1 MDSIERKK
9 TNPYHINE
17 KEILD
22 IVAAKG
28 SYLSCISGDLEE
40 VAPHKESSSRPES
53 KKTVTEEEVKKYIEA
68 LLDNFSSNRRKPLHI
83 DAQVYECISDIV
95 WAVRRKDFTV
105 SGVISSILVEHIKEN
120 ADVIRKITGRDYK
133 LFQP

>member
-9 TNPYHINE
+9 PNPYHINE

-40 VAPHKESSSRPES
+40 V
-53 KKTVTEEEVKKYIEA
+53 VTPQGIFIPAGE
-68 LLDNFSSNRRKPLHI
+68 
-83 DAQVYECISDIV
+83 
-95 WAVRRKDFTV
+95 
-105 SGVISSILVEHIKEN
+105 
-120 ADVIRKITGRDYK
+120 
-133 LFQP
+133 

>member
-9 TNPYHINE
+9 TNPYNINE

-28 SYLSCISGDLEE
+28 SYLNHISGDLKE
-40 VAPHKESSSRPES
+40 VVSHKESSSQPEG
-53 KKTVTEEEVKKYIEA
+53 KKTITDEDVKKYIEA
-68 LLDNFSSNRRKPLHI
+68 YLNNFSSNRRKPLHI

-95 WAVRRKDFTV
+95 WAVRRRDFTV
-105 SGVISSILVEHIKEN
+105 SGVISRVLVEYIKEN
-120 ADVIRKITGRDYK
+120 ADMIKKITGRSYK
-133 LFQP
+133 LFHS

>member
-9 TNPYHINE
+9 PNPYHINE

-40 VAPHKESSSRPES
+40 VVPHTRNLHPGRR
-53 KKTVTEEEVKKYIEA
+53 VK
-68 LLDNFSSNRRKPLHI
+68 RR
-83 DAQVYECISDIV
+83 
-95 WAVRRKDFTV
+95 
-105 SGVISSILVEHIKEN
+105 
-120 ADVIRKITGRDYK
+120 
-133 LFQP
+133 

>member
-68 LLDNFSSNRRKPLHI
+68 LLNNFSSNRRKPLHI

>member
-68 LLDNFSSNRRKPLHI
+68 LLNNFSSNRRKPLHI

-95 WAVRRKDFTV
+95 WAVRRKDFPV
-105 SGVISSILVEHIKEN
+105 SGVISRILVEHIKEN

>member
-68 LLDNFSSNRRKPLHI
+68 LLNNFSSSRRKPLHI

-105 SGVISSILVEHIKEN
+105 SGVISRILVEHIKEN

>member
-1 MDSIERKK
+1 MNGIERKK

-28 SYLSCISGDLEE
+28 SYLSSISGDLEE
-40 VAPHKESSSRPES
+40 AAPHKEFSSRSES
-53 KKTVTEEEVKKYIEA
+53 KKTMTDEEVKKYIEA
-68 LLDNFSSNRRKPLHI
+68 HLNSFPSNRRKPLHI

-105 SGVISSILVEHIKEN
+105 SGVISRILVEHIKEN
-120 ADVIRKITGRDYK
+120 AGMIRKITGRDYK
-133 LFQP
+133 LFQL

>member
-9 TNPYHINE
+9 TKPYNINE

-28 SYLSCISGDLEE
+28 SYLSSIS
-40 VAPHKESSSRPES
+40 ES
-53 KKTVTEEEVKKYIEA
+53 KKTITDEEVKKYIEA
-68 LLDNFSSNRRKPLHI
+68 LLNNFSSNRRKPLHI

-105 SGVISSILVEHIKEN
+105 SGVISRILVEHIKEN
-120 ADVIRKITGRDYK
+120 AGMIKKITGRDYK
-133 LFQP
+133 LLQP

>member
-9 TNPYHINE
+9 ANPYNINE

-28 SYLSCISGDLEE
+28 SCLSHISGDLKE

-53 KKTVTEEEVKKYIEA
+53 KKTITDEEVKKYIEA
-68 LLDNFSSNRRKPLHI
+68 CLDSFSSNRCKPLHI
-83 DAQVYECISDIV
+83 DAQVYECISYIV
-95 WAVRRKDFTV
+95 WAVRRKDFPV
-105 SGVISSILVEHIKEN
+105 SGVISRLLVEHIKEN
-120 ADVIRKITGRDYK
+120 ADMIRKVTG
-133 LFQP
+133 

>member
-9 TNPYHINE
+9 TKPNNINE

-28 SYLSCISGDLEE
+28 SYLSSISENLEG
-40 VAPHKESSSRPES
+40 VPPHKESSSRAES
-53 KKTVTEEEVKKYIEA
+53 KKTITDEEVKKYIEA
-68 LLDNFSSNRRKPLHI
+68 LLNNFSSNRRKPLHI

-105 SGVISSILVEHIKEN
+105 SGVISRILVEHIKEN
-120 ADVIRKITGRDYK
+120 AGMIKKITGRDYK
-133 LFQP
+133 LLQP

>member
-28 SYLSCISGDLEE
+28 SYLSCISGELEE
-40 VAPHKESSSRPES
+40 VAPHKESSRPES
-53 KKTVTEEEVKKYIEA
+53 KKAITEEEVKKYIEA
-68 LLDNFSSNRRKPLHI
+68 LLNNFSSNRRKPLHI

-105 SGVISSILVEHIKEN
+105 SGVISRIPVEHIKEN
-120 ADVIRKITGRDYK
+120 ADVIRKIIGRDYK

>member
-68 LLDNFSSNRRKPLHI
+68 LLNNFSSNRRKPLHI
-83 DAQVYECISDIV
+83 DVQVYECISDIV

-105 SGVISSILVEHIKEN
+105 SGVISRILVEHIKEN

>member
-9 TNPYHINE
+9 TNSYHINE

-28 SYLSCISGDLEE
+28 SYLSCISGELEE

-68 LLDNFSSNRRKPLHI
+68 LLNNFSSNRRKPLHI

-105 SGVISSILVEHIKEN
+105 SGVISRIPVEHIKEN

>member
-9 TNPYHINE
+9 PNPYHINE

-68 LLDNFSSNRRKPLHI
+68 LLNNFSSNRRKPLHI

-105 SGVISSILVEHIKEN
+105 SGVISRILVEHIKEN

>member
-1 MDSIERKK
+1 MELMYK
-9 TNPYHINE
+9 TKPYNINE

-28 SYLSCISGDLEE
+28 SYLSSISENLEE
-40 VAPHKESSSRPES
+40 VPPHKESSSRAES
-53 KKTVTEEEVKKYIEA
+53 KKTITDEEVKKYIEA
-68 LLDNFSSNRRKPLHI
+68 LLNNFSSNRRKPLHI

-105 SGVISSILVEHIKEN
+105 SGVQRKRRHDKEDHRTRLQTVT
-120 ADVIRKITGRDYK
+120 AVI
-133 LFQP
+133 

>member
-68 LLDNFSSNRRKPLHI
+68 LLNNFSSNRRKPLHI

-105 SGVISSILVEHIKEN
+105 SGVISRILVEHIKEN

-133 LFQP
+133 LFKP

>member
-9 TNPYHINE
+9 PNPYHINE

-40 VAPHKESSSRPES
+40 VVPHKESSSRPES
-53 KKTVTEEEVKKYIEA
+53 KKTITEEEVKKYIEA
-68 LLDNFSSNRRKPLHI
+68 LLNNFSSNRRKPLHI

-105 SGVISSILVEHIKEN
+105 SGVISRIPVEHIKEN

>member
-1 MDSIERKK
+1 MDRIERKK

-68 LLDNFSSNRRKPLHI
+68 LLNNFSSNRRKPLHI

-105 SGVISSILVEHIKEN
+105 SGVISRILVEHIKEN

>member
-1 MDSIERKK
+1 MDSIEREK

-68 LLDNFSSNRRKPLHI
+68 LLNNFSSNRRKPLHI

-105 SGVISSILVEHIKEN
+105 SGVISRILVEHIKEN

>member
-40 VAPHKESSSRPES
+40 VAPHKESSSRPER

-68 LLDNFSSNRRKPLHI
+68 LLNNFSSNRRKPLHI

-105 SGVISSILVEHIKEN
+105 SGVISRILVEHIKEN

>member
-68 LLDNFSSNRRKPLHI
+68 LLNNFSSNRRKPLHI

-105 SGVISSILVEHIKEN
+105 SGVISRIPVEYIKEN

>member
-9 TNPYHINE
+9 PNPYHINE

-40 VAPHKESSSRPES
+40 VVPHKESSSRPES

-68 LLDNFSSNRRKPLHI
+68 LLNNFSSNRRKPLHI

-105 SGVISSILVEHIKEN
+105 SGVISRILVEHIKEN

>member
-17 KEILD
+17 KEILE

-68 LLDNFSSNRRKPLHI
+68 LLNNFSSNRRKPLHI

-105 SGVISSILVEHIKEN
+105 SGVISRILVEHIKEN

>member
-9 TNPYHINE
+9 ANPYNINE

-28 SYLSCISGDLEE
+28 SCLSHISGDLKE

-53 KKTVTEEEVKKYIEA
+53 KKTITDEEVKNI
-68 LLDNFSSNRRKPLHI
+68 LKPAWTVFHPT
-83 DAQVYECISDIV
+83 DASPCILTPRCTNVSHTLSGQSD
-95 WAVRRKDFTV
+95 VRT
-105 SGVISSILVEHIKEN
+105 S
-120 ADVIRKITGRDYK
+120 
-133 LFQP
+133 LFPVL

>member
-22 IVAAKG
+22 IVAATG

-68 LLDNFSSNRRKPLHI
+68 LLNNFSSNRRKPLHI

-105 SGVISSILVEHIKEN
+105 SGVISRILVEHIKEN